1 MGTVMLEDVNVEL
14 LEARNEF
21 RKYYD
26 AELRKDYVLLEET
39 RRVYLKR
46 LVLCLVGFLL
56 PVWWWFFVCDEPQ
69 DGYWTEG
76 LVKFYSI
83 YGIVAYAIC
92 CIPFSAYK
100 EKTKSLVMRKILLFF
115 CSSAKLR
122 KNVIRKYDVQESG
135 LVGAFDDIER
145 DDEFEIVKD
154 GVKIVV
160 SEQEITKTV
169 RTGKGSHKQ
178 TLFNGVMMM
187 LDFDKKF
194 KGKIVAKE
202 KGGLLFGTRISGGL
216 IWWLSILPL
225 FIVGAMLII
234 SISMLV
240 ILNFGDFSFMSS
252 FFFLSVFCVG
262 VWLYL
267 LYKKNSKIQEVLL
280 EDVVF
285 SKKWKVMGTDQ
296 VEARYVLTP
305 ALMERLLKVK
315 KCFHGN
321 KLDFAFYDNKLLI
334 AVSTNK
340 DMFETTFLLQKAASY
355 HKVNEVVSQLFAVCS
370 VANLIIR
377 QKK

>member
-1 MGTVMLEDVNVEL
+1 MREEVNVEL
-14 LEARNEF
+14 LEAKNEF

-26 AELRKDYVLLEET
+26 AELKNDYVLLEEK
-39 RRVYLKR
+39 RRMYLKKF
-46 LVLCLVGFLL
+46 VLYLAGFLL
-56 PVWWWFFVCDEPQ
+56 PVWLWFFVCEGPQ
-69 DGYWTEG
+69 EGYWTDEG
-76 LVKFYSI
+76 LVKFYCV
-83 YGIVAYAIC
+83 YGVIAYVIC
-92 CIPFSAYK
+92 YIPFSDYK
-100 EKTKSLVMRKILLFF
+100 EQTKSLVMKKILLFF
-115 CSSAKLR
+115 GSSAKLR

-135 LVGAFDDIER
+135 LVGVFDDIER

-160 SEQEITKTV
+160 SEQKITKTV
-169 RTGKGSHKQ
+169 RTGRGSHKQ
-178 TLFNGVMMM
+178 TLFNGVMML

-194 KGKIVAKE
+194 KGKIAAKE

-216 IWWLSILPL
+216 VSWLCIIPL
-225 FIVGAMLII
+225 FIVGAVLIT

-240 ILNFGDFSFMSS
+240 VLNFGNFSFMGL
-252 FFFLSVFCVG
+252 FFSVLCVLLY
-262 VWLYL
+262 VW
-267 LYKKNSKIQEVLL
+267 YKKNSTFQEVLL

-285 SKKWKVMGTDQ
+285 AKKWKVMGTDQ

-370 VANLIIR
+370 VANLIMSE
-377 QKK
+377 KK